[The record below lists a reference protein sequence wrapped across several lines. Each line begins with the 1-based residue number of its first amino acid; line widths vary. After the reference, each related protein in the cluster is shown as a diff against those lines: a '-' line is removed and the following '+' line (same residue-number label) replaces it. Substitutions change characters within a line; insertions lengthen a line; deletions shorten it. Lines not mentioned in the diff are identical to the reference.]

1 MPLIRRV
8 DSLGLEFEFLPL
20 YTSRMAAQHQH
31 YVPKLLL
38 RGFLSSNSEE
48 AAKERV
54 RVFDLVEKNE
64 FATSIDNI
72 MGERRFNDFW
82 LDEEYL
88 ATVEPAAGRIESH
101 VAPMVKRIRDEKRLL
116 RTAEELGD
124 LCLLMA
130 FQFIRTKKMRQLPER
145 LNRQI
150 LGHVE
155 RMGLDPTKVQGL
167 ELWDEEKLKREHVR
181 HQLSNLVEY
190 AKHFADKEFFLMV
203 APKGSSFY
211 LGDHPVVLH
220 SEEER
225 HLMRGL
231 GIGVPYIQIYLPLSA
246 EVMLCAYCPAV
257 LGQLMKGRDEEMTNG
272 QGLALRALMEG
283 RITAARMKEIVE
295 VAKEHDDV
303 TPLIKS
309 IRAGEPVYIEPP
321 QVQCYNS
328 LQAFQAHRFVVD
340 PDGKFDVAREM
351 IGERE
356 AADSDDA
363 DHAA

>member
-1 MPLIRRV
+1 
-8 DSLGLEFEFLPL
+8 
-20 YTSRMAAQHQH
+20 MAAQHQH

-38 RGFLSSNSEE
+38 RGFLSSDPEE
-48 AAKERV
+48 AVKERV
-54 RVFDLVEKNE
+54 RVFDLAKNKE

-101 VAPMVKRIRDEKRLL
+101 VAPMVRRIRDEKCLL

-130 FQFIRTKKMRQLPER
+130 FQFIRTKKMRLLPER

-155 RMGLDPTKVQGL
+155 RMGLDPQKVQGL
-167 ELWDEEKLKREHVR
+167 KVWDDEKLKQAHVR
-181 HQLSNLVEY
+181 HQVRNLAEY
-190 AKHFADKEFFLMV
+190 ANHFADKEFFLMV
-203 APKGSSFY
+203 APKGSTFY
-211 LGDHPVVLH
+211 LGDHPVVFH
-220 SEEER
+220 SDEER
-225 HLMRGL
+225 QLMRGL

-257 LGQLMKGRDEEMTNG
+257 FGQLMKGRDEEIANG
-272 QGLALRALMEG
+272 QGIALKALME
-283 RITAARMKEIVE
+283 RKITAAQMKEIVE
-295 VAKEHDDV
+295 VAKEHDLV
-303 TPLIKS
+303 TPLIDT
-309 IRAGEPVYIEPP
+309 IRAGEPVYVEPH

-328 LQAFQAHRFVVD
+328 LQAFHAHRFVVD
-340 PDGKFDVAREM
+340 PDGKFDVAKEM
-351 IGERE
+351 IAEREGAGFE
-356 AADSDDA
+356 AADYIA
-363 DHAA
+363 